1 MRCLGQPQEARRLAA
16 PLVPT
21 PRHIQCPARVLALV
35 HLAAGEPEAAL
46 DALEP
51 CLVLGDLHSDR
62 TMPHVHAIVAAAHL
76 ALGETARADI
86 AFDRSLLAA
95 GRNESVWMFST
106 LEDDVLRHLLE
117 RASHREQSQ
126 PIRSSLERLLGSS
139 VDAVPRLEEPLSDR
153 ELVIVRHLA
162 TGQTLGQ
169 IGSQLFISVNTVKSH
184 VRSIYRKLQASSRRE
199 AMTRVRELGLHIDD

>member
-1 MRCLGQPQEARRLAA
+1 
-16 PLVPT
+16 
-21 PRHIQCPARVLALV
+21 
-35 HLAAGEPEAAL
+35 
-46 DALEP
+46 
-51 CLVLGDLHSDR
+51 
-62 TMPHVHAIVAAAHL
+62 
-76 ALGETARADI
+76 
-86 AFDRSLLAA
+86 
-95 GRNESVWMFST
+95 MFST
-106 LEDDVLRHLLE
+106 LGDDVLRHLLE

-126 PIRSSLERLLGSS
+126 PIRASLERLLGSS
-139 VDAVPRLEEPLSDR
+139 VDATPRLDEPLSDR